1 MAADALRSVFADF
14 GFSVDPSKLDELNDK
29 VDDAAANAGGLA
41 KAIDEASIV
50 VDEAYAKEA
59 KAAEEAAAKT
69 EAASKTMLG
78 AVQAMAAKRWGVQI
92 DTKEVEDGS
101 KRVDAAFKQ
110 IKATAET
117 ALGQKLFDRVSKLS
131 PAFAGLA
138 KKLHVGKGEMAA
150 FGRIAIG
157 VTLGV
162 VAAIAGGTV
171 AALAFARGFEAD
183 AAALRE
189 AADVGRVTTTQYQ
202 QLGLAGA
209 RAGVSASVT
218 TGALNTL
225 AAGLRA
231 IESRSGGPTGALWRL
246 GVRARDTAG
255 RVRDTQDV
263 MEDLADRF
271 EKVQNPIHRAR
282 LAQQLFG
289 AEGRRM
295 LDVLRGGSA
304 ALRAARQDLAD
315 LGGGMLPEATEASR
329 RFGLAQ
335 NRMGIALNSLRS
347 VLAVAILP
355 ILTGFVNGLANLG
368 GWVSRMVRGS
378 NLLQVALGAL
388 GIAAAA
394 AAVMIIAAWAP
405 IVAPFLGIG
414 LALAVLLLIVDDVVT
429 AFQGGESAIA
439 HWVDSLLGVGTAA
452 QAIQDYKA
460 AWEAVVSA
468 VERAIAAIARVT
480 SMTPAVAQGT
490 LITPQQRA
498 ARNAA
503 ARAARGR
510 AAALTAAPTGATTP
524 ASTRRAGT
532 PPGMTAP
539 ATTTAPVARGGP
551 RTVNHRNTTT
561 NTFQITGVTDPQAV
575 AQRVDRILTERRARE
590 RDAQHPQDV
599 ED

>member
-1 MAADALRSVFADF
+1 MAGEALRSVFADF
-14 GFSVDPSKLDELNDK
+14 GFNIDASALEALNDK
-29 VDDAAANAGGLA
+29 VDSAASDAGALA
-41 KAIDEASIV
+41 EAVREASVIV
-50 VDEAYAKEA
+50 DDAYAREA
-59 KAAEEAAAKT
+59 KAAEESAAKT
-69 EAASKTMLG
+69 AAASKTMVG
-78 AVQAMAAKRWGVQI
+78 AAQQMASQRWGVKV
-92 DTKEVEDGS
+92 DTAEIEAGS
-101 KRVDAAFKQ
+101 KRVDEAFK
-110 IKATAET
+110 AMRLAAET
-117 ALGQKLFDRVSKLS
+117 ALGQRLFDRVSKLS

-138 KKLHVGKGEMAA
+138 KRLNVGAGELAA

-157 VTLGV
+157 ATLGV
-162 VAAIAGGTV
+162 VAAIGGGTV
-171 AALAFARGFEAD
+171 AALAFARAFEAD
-183 AAALRE
+183 AAALRDASD
-189 AADVGRVTTTQYQ
+189 AARVTTTQYQ
-202 QLGLAGA
+202 ALGLAGA

-271 EKVQNPIHRAR
+271 ERVQNPIHRAR

-295 LDVLRGGSA
+295 LDVLRGGSV

-347 VLAVAILP
+347 VLAVAVLP
-355 ILTGFVNGLANLG
+355 ILTTFVNGLANVG

-388 GIAAAA
+388 GVAAAA
-394 AAVMIIAAWAP
+394 AALMIIAAWAP
-405 IVAPFLGIG
+405 IVAPFLAVG
-414 LALAVLLLIVDDVVT
+414 LAVGALLLIVDDLVT
-429 AFQGGESAIA
+429 AFQGGESEAA
-439 HWVDSLLGVGTAA
+439 KLVDTLFGVGTAA
-452 QAIQDYKA
+452 QAIEDYKA
-460 AWEAVVSA
+460 AWEAVVST
-468 VERAIAAIARVT
+468 VERAIAAIARLT
-480 SMTPAVAQGT
+480 GLEPSVAQGT
-490 LITPQQRA
+490 LRAPTFGTP
-498 ARNAA
+498 
-503 ARAARGR
+503 ARAPARPR
-510 AAALTAAPTGATTP
+510 AAAPAATAPVATRTAGAAPGLTAPV
-524 ASTRRAGT
+524 
-532 PPGMTAP
+532 
-539 ATTTAPVARGGP
+539 TTTAPVARTVSTTVHDR
-551 RTVNHRNTTT
+551 RTTA

-575 AQRVDRILTERRARE
+575 AQRVSQILDERRARE
-590 RDAQHPQDV
+590 RDAAHPQDV

>member
-1 MAADALRSVFADF
+1 MAADALRSVFAEL
-14 GFSVDPSKLDELNDK
+14 GFEVDDAALASLNDK
-29 VDDAAANAGGLA
+29 VDAAADNAGALA
-41 KAIDEASIV
+41 KAVDDASVI
-50 VDEAYAKEA
+50 VDESYAKEA

-69 EAASKTMLG
+69 AAASKTMLG
-78 AVQAMAAKRWGVQI
+78 AAQEMAAKRWGIQI
-92 DTKEVEDGS
+92 TTEEVEAGS
-101 KRVDAAFKQ
+101 KRVDEAFKQ
-110 IKATAET
+110 IRATAET
-117 ALGQKLFDRVSKLS
+117 ALGAKIFASVSRLS

-138 KKLHVGKGEMAA
+138 QRLNVGAGEMAA

-162 VAAIAGGTV
+162 VAAIAGGTI
-171 AALAFARGFEAD
+171 AALAFARAFETD
-183 AAALRE
+183 AAALRDASD
-189 AADVGRVTTTQYQ
+189 AARVTTTQYQ
-202 QLGLAGA
+202 ALGLAGA

-246 GVRARDTAG
+246 GVQARDTAG

-271 EKVQNPIHRAR
+271 ERVQNPIHRAR
-282 LAQQLFG
+282 LAQELFG
-289 AEGRRM
+289 ASGREM
-295 LDVLRGGSA
+295 LDVLQGGSA

-347 VLAVAILP
+347 VLAVAVLP
-355 ILTGFVNGLANLG
+355 ILTAFVNGLANVG

-394 AAVMIIAAWAP
+394 AALMIIAAWAP
-405 IVAPFLGIG
+405 IVAPFLAAG
-414 LALAVLLLIVDDVVT
+414 LAIGALLLVVDDLVT
-429 AFQGGESAIA
+429 AFQGGESEAA
-439 HWVDSLLGVGTAA
+439 KLVDTLFGVGTAA

-460 AWEAVVSA
+460 AWEAVVST
-468 VERAIAAIARVT
+468 VERAIAAIARFT
-480 SMTPAVAQGT
+480 GAEASAAQGT
-490 LITPQQRA
+490 LRPPQFGPRPRLAPRA
-498 ARNAA
+498 ARATPAA
-503 ARAARGR
+503 APTAPAPAARPV
-510 AAALTAAPTGATTP
+510 AALTGTAT
-524 ASTRRAGT
+524 
-532 PPGMTAP
+532 TAP
-539 ATTTAPVARGGP
+539 APRGGT
-551 RTVNHRNTTT
+551 RTINDRRVTTHTIQVN
-561 NTFQITGVTDPQAV
+561 GVTDPQAV
-575 AQRVDRILTERRARE
+575 AQRVSRIMAEERARE